1 MKNKKILIPIIA
13 VVAVLIIIVS
23 AALVALSG
31 KDNNDSENNS
41 EEEKKAVSLSEQEAT
56 NYNTAITNSI
66 GFGQAVLGS
75 DVHTIIDKIIESNN
89 TNAGKAGLFI
99 SIDATAISQDIGVIG
114 EGGTLDNSQE
124 YVADCE
130 SKMETLKSYINT
142 LKYYQID
149 ETYDRSR
156 NILTGITIKEN
167 AERNG
172 QVQSNTTNETNTVGE
187 DMQNTSLSNT
197 VGSSVP
203 GGTNTQSTNTVTS
216 PETST
221 MTEFEK
227 QAIETYN
234 FGISVYAGNGKKG
247 IDAKSCIAAIIST
260 NTSYAGDPGRFIA
273 LNINGTTIGIAGNQN
288 NTSTEVQNC
297 NSQMQAQNTRINT
310 GKLYNISVSY
320 GADGYVN
327 LVTITEA

>member
-23 AALVALSG
+23 AALVALSV

-56 NYNTAITNSI
+56 NYNAAITNSI
-66 GFGQAVLGS
+66 GLGQAVLGL

-142 LKYYQID
+142 LKYYEID
-149 ETYDRSR
+149 EIYDRSR
-156 NILTGITIKEN
+156 NVLTGITIKEN

-172 QVQSNTTNETNTVGE
+172 QVQSNTTNETNTIGG
-187 DMQNTSLSNT
+187 DMQNIYTSNT
-197 VGSSVP
+197 TYGGS
-203 GGTNTQSTNTVTS
+203 NTQSTNTVTS

-260 NTSYAGDPGRFIA
+260 NTSNAGDPGRFIA
-273 LNINGTTIGIAGNQN
+273 LNINGTTIGVAGNQN

>member
-56 NYNTAITNSI
+56 NYNAAITNSI
-66 GFGQAVLGS
+66 GLGQAVLGL

-187 DMQNTSLSNT
+187 DMQNIYTSNMT
-197 VGSSVP
+197 YGGS
-203 GGTNTQSTNTVTS
+203 NTQSTNTVTS

-260 NTSYAGDPGRFIA
+260 NTSNAGDPGRFIA
-273 LNINGTTIGIAGNQN
+273 LNINGTTIGVAGNQN

>member
-56 NYNTAITNSI
+56 NYNAAITNSI
-66 GFGQAVLGS
+66 GLGQAVLGL

-172 QVQSNTTNETNTVGE
+172 QVQSNTTNETNTIGG
-187 DMQNTSLSNT
+187 DMQNIYTSNT
-197 VGSSVP
+197 TYGGS
-203 GGTNTQSTNTVTS
+203 NTQSTNTVTS

-260 NTSYAGDPGRFIA
+260 NTSNAGDPGRFIA
-273 LNINGTTIGIAGNQN
+273 LNINGTTIGVAGNQN

>member
-56 NYNTAITNSI
+56 NYNAAITNSI
-66 GFGQAVLGS
+66 GLGQAVLGL

-142 LKYYQID
+142 LKYYEID
-149 ETYDRSR
+149 EIYDRSR
-156 NILTGITIKEN
+156 NVLTGITIKEN

-172 QVQSNTTNETNTVGE
+172 QVQSNTTNETNTIGG
-187 DMQNTSLSNT
+187 DMQNIYTSNT
-197 VGSSVP
+197 TYGGS
-203 GGTNTQSTNTVTS
+203 NTQSTNTVTS

-260 NTSYAGDPGRFIA
+260 NTSNAGDPGRFIA
-273 LNINGTTIGIAGNQN
+273 LNINGTTIGVAGNQN